1 MLKLLVFFIVIHI
14 VKQTKRRNAQKE
26 RERIV
31 EIEEMT
37 KVKEISKKLLT
48 KRGESGRI
56 LELSQRAAN
65 IRSKRVEKVF
75 KEI

>member
-26 RERIV
+26 RCKIV
-31 EIEEMT
+31 EIEKVN
-37 KVKEISKKLLT
+37 KVKEISKNLLT

-56 LELSQRAAN
+56 LELSQRTAN
-65 IRSKRVEKVF
+65 IRSKRVEKF
-75 KEI
+75 F